1 MKNAFCLII
10 LLTVFFLQSCS
21 GLRSAVDLSV
31 TSDRRA
37 LEFLQNRTYSI
48 NNLKASLSIKPADII
63 IPAIDAYLD
72 YEKNHTFRLVGLS
85 PNGFTIFE
93 VKIDENQNN
102 VIPAEA
108 GIQTPSIQEHISI
121 NGLDSL
127 LHGNDML
134 SPEIFREV
142 MDFYGYDTSQDVT
155 YFIEEMKHYYVINQL
170 RSANGISYPMRR
182 WWIDRRDMIIVRK
195 ELFSDLPDKQGVKI
209 FEAVYRNFKD
219 ADGIRTSFEVI
230 INDSNG
236 DKIGK
241 IRFNKIEYNTVSRQ

>member
-1 MKNAFCLII
+1 MKNVSCLII

-37 LEFLQNRTYSI
+37 LEFLQNRTDSI

-72 YEKNHTFRLVGLS
+72 YKKNDTFRFVGLS
-85 PNGFTIFE
+85 PNGFTLFE

-102 VIPAEA
+102 VIPV
-108 GIQTPSIQEHISI
+108 SIK
-121 NGLDSL
+121 GLDSL
-127 LHGNDML
+127 FHGKYML
-134 SPEIFREV
+134 SPEMLREV
-142 MDFYGYDTSQDVT
+142 MDFYGYDRSQDFT

-170 RSANGISYPMRR
+170 RSAEGISYPLRR
-182 WWIDRRDMIIVRK
+182 WWIDRRDMVIVKK

-209 FEAVYRNFKD
+209 FEALYRNFKD
-219 ADGIRTSFEVI
+219 ADGVRSSFDVI
-230 INDSNG
+230 INDSNE

-241 IRFNKIEYNTVSRQ
+241 IRFNKIEYNTVNSQ

>member
-1 MKNAFCLII
+1 MKNASCLII

-37 LEFLQNRTYSI
+37 LEFLQNRSDSI

-72 YEKNHTFRLVGLS
+72 YKKNDTFRLVGLS
-85 PNGFTIFE
+85 PNGFTLFE

-102 VIPAEA
+102 VIPV
-108 GIQTPSIQEHISI
+108 GIK
-121 NGLDSL
+121 GLDSL
-127 LHGNDML
+127 LHGKNML
-134 SPEIFREV
+134 SPEMLREV
-142 MDFYGYDTSQDVT
+142 MDFYGYDRSQDFT
-155 YFIEEMKHYYVINQL
+155 YFIEEMKYYYVINQL
-170 RSANGISYPMRR
+170 RSAEGISYPLRR
-182 WWIDRRDMIIVRK
+182 WWIDRRDMVIVRK

-219 ADGIRTSFEVI
+219 ADGVRTSFEVI
-230 INDSNG
+230 INDSNE

-241 IRFNKIEYNTVSRQ
+241 IRFNKIEYK

>member
-1 MKNAFCLII
+1 MKNASCLII
-10 LLTVFFLQSCS
+10 LLSLFILQSCS
-21 GLRSAVDLSV
+21 GLRLSVDLSV
-31 TSDRRA
+31 NTDRKA
-37 LEFLQNRTYSI
+37 LELLQNRTDSI
-48 NNLKASLSIKPADII
+48 NSLKASLSIKPAEII

-72 YEKNHTFRLVGLS
+72 YKKNDTFRLVGLS
-85 PNGFTIFE
+85 PNGFTLFE

-102 VIPAEA
+102 VIPV
-108 GIQTPSIQEHISI
+108 SIK
-121 NGLDSL
+121 GLDSL
-127 LHGNDML
+127 FHGNDML

-142 MDFYGYDTSQDVT
+142 MDFYGYDRSQDFT
-155 YFIEEMKHYYVINQL
+155 YFVEEMKYYYVINQL
-170 RSANGISYPMRR
+170 RSAEGISYPLRR
-182 WWIDRRDMIIVRK
+182 WWIDRRGMVIVRK

>member
-37 LEFLQNRTYSI
+37 LEFLQNRTDSI

-72 YEKNHTFRLVGLS
+72 YEKNHTFRLFGLS
-85 PNGFTIFE
+85 PNGF
-93 VKIDENQNN
+93 
-102 VIPAEA
+102 
-108 GIQTPSIQEHISI
+108 
-121 NGLDSL
+121 
-127 LHGNDML
+127 
-134 SPEIFREV
+134 
-142 MDFYGYDTSQDVT
+142 T

>member
-1 MKNAFCLII
+1 MKNASCLII
-10 LLTVFFLQSCS
+10 LLSLLFLQSCS

-37 LEFLQNRTYSI
+37 LEFLQNRADSI
-48 NNLKASLSIKPADII
+48 NNLKASLSIKPAEII

-72 YEKNHTFRLVGLS
+72 YQKNDTFRLVGLS
-85 PNGFTIFE
+85 PNGFTLFE
-93 VKIDENQNN
+93 VKIDE
-102 VIPAEA
+102 
-108 GIQTPSIQEHISI
+108 IQTMQGHNVDRRDILVPHLSSI

-127 LHGNDML
+127 FHRNDML

-142 MDFYGYDTSQDVT
+142 MDFYGYDRSQDFT

-170 RSANGISYPMRR
+170 RSAKGISYPLRR
-182 WWIDRRDMIIVRK
+182 WWIDRRDMVIVRK

>member
-1 MKNAFCLII
+1 MKNAACLII
-10 LLTVFFLQSCS
+10 LLSVFFLQSCS

-37 LEFLQNRTYSI
+37 LEFLQSRTDSI

-72 YEKNHTFRLVGLS
+72 YKKNDTFRLVGLS
-85 PNGFTIFE
+85 PNGFTLFE

-102 VIPAEA
+102 VIPV
-108 GIQTPSIQEHISI
+108 SIK
-121 NGLDSL
+121 GLDSL
-127 LHGNDML
+127 LHGKYML
-134 SPEIFREV
+134 SPEMLREV
-142 MDFYGYDTSQDVT
+142 MDFYGYDRSQDFT

-170 RSANGISYPMRR
+170 RSAEGISYPLRR
-182 WWIDRRDMIIVRK
+182 WWIDRRDMVIVRK

-209 FEAVYRNFKD
+209 FEALYRNFKD
-219 ADGIRTSFEVI
+219 ADGVRTSFEVI

>member
-1 MKNAFCLII
+1 MKNASCLII

-37 LEFLQNRTYSI
+37 LEFLQNRSDSI

-72 YEKNHTFRLVGLS
+72 YKKNDTFRLVGLS
-85 PNGFTIFE
+85 PNGFTLFE

-102 VIPAEA
+102 VIPV
-108 GIQTPSIQEHISI
+108 GIK
-121 NGLDSL
+121 GLDSI
-127 LHGNDML
+127 LHGKNML
-134 SPEIFREV
+134 SPEMLREV
-142 MDFYGYDTSQDVT
+142 MDFYGYDRSQDFT

-170 RSANGISYPMRR
+170 RSAEGISYPLRR
-182 WWIDRRDMIIVRK
+182 WWIDRRDMVIVRK

-219 ADGIRTSFEVI
+219 ADGVRTSFEVI
-230 INDSNG
+230 INDSNE